1 MFKMKGVIPPM
12 ITPFDKEGEVDY
24 KALVTLVDF
33 LKENVDGL
41 FVTGS
46 YGAGALMTIE
56 ERKKVVEV
64 TMDTVKGKIPVIVM
78 VGTTNNRESADLV
91 KHARAVGAKGVAAVG
106 PYYFTHNDDSICYFF
121 EDLVKAAAGEMPVY
135 VYNNPKFQGYPID
148 LELMKRLKSLGV
160 GGTKDATFDILTHAT
175 YHRVLVDENYDIAL
189 GTEAMW
195 LSARALG
202 TEAFIPG
209 LGNVFPEIC
218 GKMFKEGMAGDFEAC
233 RKTQFEVNRIRDI
246 MYLAKSTQLAVY
258 AMLEL
263 RGIIK
268 AYPRAPFL
276 PASDK
281 EKQAIKEELVKLN
294 LL

>member
-12 ITPFDKEGEVDY
+12 ITPFDEGGEVDY
-24 KALVTLVDF
+24 EALITLVEF

-46 YGAGALMTIE
+46 YGAGSLMTIE

-64 TMDTVKGKIPVIVM
+64 TIDTVKGKIPVIVM

-91 KHARAVGAKGVAAVG
+91 KHARAVGAKAVAAVG

-175 YHRVLVDENYDIAL
+175 YHRVLVDDNYDIAL

-218 GKMFKEGMAGDFEAC
+218 GKMFNEGMANDFEAC

-281 EKQAIKEELVKLN
+281 EKQAIKEELAKLN

>member
-1 MFKMKGVIPPM
+1 MFRMKGVIPPM

-24 KALVTLVDF
+24 KALVKLVEF
-33 LKENVDGL
+33 LRENVDGL

-46 YGAGALMTIE
+46 YGAGTLMSME

-64 TMDTVKGKIPVIVM
+64 TIETAKEKIPVIVM
-78 VGTTNNRESADLV
+78 VGTTNNKESVELV
-91 KHARAVGAKGVAAVG
+91 KHACAVGAKAVSAVG
-106 PYYFTHNDDSICYFF
+106 PYYFTHNEDSICYFF
-121 EDLVKAAAGEMPVY
+121 EDLVKAAAGDVPVY
-135 VYNNPKFQGYPID
+135 VYNNPKFQGYLMS
-148 LELMKRLKSLGV
+148 LELMKKLKSLGV
-160 GGTKDATFDILTHAT
+160 DGVKDATFDILTHAT
-175 YHRVLVDENYDIAL
+175 YHRVLVDDTYDMAL
-189 GTEAMW
+189 GTESMW

-202 TEAFIPG
+202 TQAFIPG
-209 LGNVFPEIC
+209 LGNAFPEIC
-218 GKMFKEGMAGDFEAC
+218 GKMFREGMANDFDAC
-233 RKTQFEVNRIRDI
+233 RKTQFEVNTIRDI

-281 EKQAIKEELVKLN
+281 EKRAIREELVKLN

>member
-12 ITPFDKEGEVDY
+12 ITPFDEGGEVDY
-24 KALVTLVDF
+24 EALITLVEF

-46 YGAGALMTIE
+46 YGAGSLMTIE

-64 TMDTVKGKIPVIVM
+64 TIDTVKGKIPVIVM

-91 KHARAVGAKGVAAVG
+91 KHARAVGAKAVAAVG

-175 YHRVLVDENYDIAL
+175 YHRVLVDDNYDIAL

-218 GKMFKEGMAGDFEAC
+218 GKMFKEGMANDFEAC

-276 PASDK
+276 PASDR